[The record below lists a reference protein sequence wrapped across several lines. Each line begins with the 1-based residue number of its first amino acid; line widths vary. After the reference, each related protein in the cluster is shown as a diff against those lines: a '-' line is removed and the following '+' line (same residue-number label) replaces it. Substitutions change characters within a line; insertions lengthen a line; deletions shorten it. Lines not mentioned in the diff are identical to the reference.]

1 MHVWATPSLKL
12 AVKKKLRHCLDTL
25 RRGPKLIIANRYLMK
40 LFVVESLKSI
50 FFHVKSKMLV
60 KLQVIDH
67 YCYWQVFFC
76 FQVWDCAD
84 QHALHSSCRLFFA
97 NTLKLLARFPTTGI
111 ISFTGCFPARLLLW
125 FFVATWQNLRV
136 DPNF

>member
-25 RRGPKLIIANRYLMK
+25 RRGPKLIIAKRYLMK

-67 YCYWQVFFC
+67 YCYWQVFF
-76 FQVWDCAD
+76 
-84 QHALHSSCRLFFA
+84 LFPGLGLCGSTCLTF
-97 NTLKLLARFPTTGI
+97 KLSFVFCQYFEATGQISHNRHHQLYWLFPCQATPMVFCGNLAKPEG
-111 ISFTGCFPARLLLW
+111 
-125 FFVATWQNLRV
+125 
-136 DPNF
+136 